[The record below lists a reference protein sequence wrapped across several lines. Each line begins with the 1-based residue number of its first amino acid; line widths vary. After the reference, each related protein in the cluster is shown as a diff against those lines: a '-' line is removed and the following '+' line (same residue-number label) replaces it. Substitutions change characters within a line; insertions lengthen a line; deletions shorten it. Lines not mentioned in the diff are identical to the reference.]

1 MARRGRSGAGVSIAD
16 TSPLP
21 IEPLVLEPGGAD
33 KRFWRDLWHY
43 RDLLVF
49 LAWRDIA
56 VRYRQTLVGVA
67 WALLQPA
74 LTMVLFT
81 VVFGRIAHLDSGGV
95 PYPLLVLAG
104 LIPWQLFSTALTG
117 SGDSLVANAG
127 LISKVY
133 FPRMI
138 IPMAAVAVAVV
149 NALVALGLLATLMP
163 WYGVWPTWRL
173 LALPFLLLLTAL
185 MGMGAGLVT
194 AALGVRYRDVRF
206 VLPFV
211 VQCGFFAAPVGYSA
225 AVVPERWR
233 LVFALNPM
241 VGVMEGFRWS
251 ILGTASEKLEA
262 MVAISVLGSILLL
275 TLGRWAFRSVER
287 DAADWL

>member
-1 MARRGRSGAGVSIAD
+1 MIMK
-16 TSPLP
+16 PLHE
-21 IEPLVLEPGGAD
+21 EPHVLVLAPGEAD
-33 KRFWRDLWHY
+33 HRFWRDLWHY

-56 VRYRQTLVGVA
+56 VRYRQTIAGVA

-74 LTMVLFT
+74 MTMILFT
-81 VVFGRIAHLDSGGV
+81 IIFGRLAHMDGGGM

-104 LIPWQLFSTALTG
+104 LIPWQLFSAALTG

-133 FPRMI
+133 FPRII
-138 IPMAAVAVAVV
+138 IPMAAVSVAIV
-149 NALVALGLLATLMP
+149 NALVSLALLAVLMP
-163 WYGVWPTWRL
+163 VYGVWPTWRL
-173 LALPFLLLLTAL
+173 VALPLLLMLTAL
-185 MGMGAGLVT
+185 IALGAGLVV
-194 AALGVRYRDVRF
+194 AAMGVRYRDIRF

-211 VQCGFFAAPVGYSA
+211 VQCGFFAAPVGYSTV
-225 AVVPERWR
+225 VVPEHWR
-233 LVFALNPM
+233 MVFALNPM

-251 ILGTASEKLEA
+251 ILGHAVHELPQMLA
-262 MVAISVLGSILLL
+262 MSATIMVVLLVV
-275 TLGRWAFRSVER
+275 GRWAFRAVER

>member
-1 MARRGRSGAGVSIAD
+1 M
-16 TSPLP
+16 TPLQE
-21 IEPLVLEPGGAD
+21 EPHVLVLAAGEAD
-33 KRFWRDLWHY
+33 QRFWRDLWHY

-56 VRYRQTLVGVA
+56 VRYRQTIAGVA

-74 LTMVLFT
+74 MTMILFT
-81 VVFGRIAHLDSGGV
+81 IIFGRLAHMDGGGM

-104 LIPWQLFSTALTG
+104 LIPWQLFSAALTG

-133 FPRMI
+133 FPRII
-138 IPMAAVAVAVV
+138 IPMAAVSVAIV
-149 NALVALGLLATLMP
+149 NALVSLALLAVLMP
-163 WYGVWPTWRL
+163 VYGVWPTWRL
-173 LALPFLLLLTAL
+173 VALPLLLVLTAL
-185 MGMGAGLVT
+185 IALGAGLVV
-194 AALGVRYRDVRF
+194 AAMGVRYRDIRF

-211 VQCGFFAAPVGYSA
+211 VQCGFFAAPVGYSTV
-225 AVVPERWR
+225 VVPEHWR
-233 LVFALNPM
+233 IVFALNPM

-251 ILGTASEKLEA
+251 ILGHAVHELPQMLA
-262 MVAISVLGSILLL
+262 MSATIMVVLLVV
-275 TLGRWAFRSVER
+275 GRWAFRTVER

>member
-1 MARRGRSGAGVSIAD
+1 MMMK
-16 TSPLP
+16 PLHE
-21 IEPLVLEPGGAD
+21 EPHVLVLAPGEAD
-33 KRFWRDLWHY
+33 HRFWRDLWHY

-56 VRYRQTLVGVA
+56 VRYRQTIAGVA

-74 LTMVLFT
+74 MTMILFT
-81 VVFGRIAHLDSGGV
+81 IIFGRLAHMDGGGM

-104 LIPWQLFSTALTG
+104 LIPWQLFSAALTG

-133 FPRMI
+133 FPRII
-138 IPMAAVAVAVV
+138 IPMAAVSVAIV
-149 NALVALGLLATLMP
+149 NALVSLALLAVLMP
-163 WYGVWPTWRL
+163 VYGVWPTWRL
-173 LALPFLLLLTAL
+173 VALPLLLVLTAL
-185 MGMGAGLVT
+185 IALGAGLVV
-194 AALGVRYRDVRF
+194 AAMGVRYRDIRF

-211 VQCGFFAAPVGYSA
+211 VQCGFFAAPVGYSTV
-225 AVVPERWR
+225 VVPEHWR
-233 LVFALNPM
+233 TVFALNPM

-251 ILGTASEKLEA
+251 ILGHAVHELPQMLA
-262 MVAISVLGSILLL
+262 MSATTMVVMLVV
-275 TLGRWAFRSVER
+275 GRWAFRAVER

>member
-1 MARRGRSGAGVSIAD
+1 MIMK
-16 TSPLP
+16 PLHE
-21 IEPLVLEPGGAD
+21 EPHVLVLAPGEAD
-33 KRFWRDLWHY
+33 HRFWRDLWHY

-56 VRYRQTLVGVA
+56 VRYRQTIAGVA

-74 LTMVLFT
+74 MTMILFT
-81 VVFGRIAHLDSGGV
+81 IIFGRLAHMDGGGM

-104 LIPWQLFSTALTG
+104 LIPWQLFSAALTG

-133 FPRMI
+133 FPRII
-138 IPMAAVAVAVV
+138 IPMAAVSVAIV
-149 NALVALGLLATLMP
+149 NALVSLALLAVLMP
-163 WYGVWPTWRL
+163 VYGVWPTWRL
-173 LALPFLLLLTAL
+173 VALPLLLVLTAL
-185 MGMGAGLVT
+185 IALGAGLVV
-194 AALGVRYRDVRF
+194 AAMGVRYRDIRF

-211 VQCGFFAAPVGYSA
+211 VQCGFFAAPVGYSTV
-225 AVVPERWR
+225 VVPEHWR
-233 LVFALNPM
+233 MVFALNPM

-251 ILGTASEKLEA
+251 ILGHAVHELPQMLA
-262 MVAISVLGSILLL
+262 MSATTMVVLLVV
-275 TLGRWAFRSVER
+275 GRWAFRAVER

>member
-1 MARRGRSGAGVSIAD
+1 M
-16 TSPLP
+16 TPLQE
-21 IEPLVLEPGGAD
+21 EPHVLVLAAGEAD
-33 KRFWRDLWHY
+33 QRFWRDLWHY

-56 VRYRQTLVGVA
+56 VRYRQTIAGVA

-74 LTMVLFT
+74 MTMILFT
-81 VVFGRIAHLDSGGV
+81 IIFGRLAHMDGGGM

-104 LIPWQLFSTALTG
+104 LIPWQLFSAALTG

-133 FPRMI
+133 FPRII
-138 IPMAAVAVAVV
+138 IPMAAVSVAIV
-149 NALVALGLLATLMP
+149 NALVSLALLAVLMP
-163 WYGVWPTWRL
+163 VYGVWPTWRL
-173 LALPFLLLLTAL
+173 VALPLLLVLTAL
-185 MGMGAGLVT
+185 IALGAGLVV
-194 AALGVRYRDVRF
+194 AAMGVRYRDIRF

-211 VQCGFFAAPVGYSA
+211 VQCGFFAAPVGYSTL
-225 AVVPERWR
+225 VVPEHWR
-233 LVFALNPM
+233 MVFALNPM

-251 ILGTASEKLEA
+251 ILGHAVHELPQMLA
-262 MVAISVLGSILLL
+262 MSATIMVVLLVV
-275 TLGRWAFRSVER
+275 GRWAFRAVER

>member
-1 MARRGRSGAGVSIAD
+1 MK
-16 TSPLP
+16 PLHE
-21 IEPLVLEPGGAD
+21 EPHVLVLAAGEAD
-33 KRFWRDLWHY
+33 QRFWRDLWHY
-43 RDLLVF
+43 RDLLIF

-56 VRYRQTLVGVA
+56 VRYRQTIAGVA

-74 LTMVLFT
+74 MTMILFT
-81 VVFGRIAHLDSGGV
+81 IIFGRLAHMDGGGM

-104 LIPWQLFSTALTG
+104 LIPWQLFSAALTG

-133 FPRMI
+133 FPRII
-138 IPMAAVAVAVV
+138 IPMAAVSVAIV
-149 NALVALGLLATLMP
+149 NALVSLALLAVLMP
-163 WYGVWPTWRL
+163 VYGVWPTWRL
-173 LALPFLLLLTAL
+173 VALPLLLVLTAL
-185 MGMGAGLVT
+185 IALGAGLVV
-194 AALGVRYRDVRF
+194 AAMGVRYRDIRF

-211 VQCGFFAAPVGYSA
+211 VQCGFFAAPVGYSTV
-225 AVVPERWR
+225 VVPEHWR

-251 ILGTASEKLEA
+251 ILGHAVQELPQMLA
-262 MVAISVLGSILLL
+262 MSAATMVVLLVV
-275 TLGRWAFRSVER
+275 GRWAFRAVER

>member
-1 MARRGRSGAGVSIAD
+1 MK
-16 TSPLP
+16 PLHE
-21 IEPLVLEPGGAD
+21 EPNVLVLAAGEAD
-33 KRFWRDLWHY
+33 HRFWRDLWHY

-56 VRYRQTLVGVA
+56 VRYRQTIAGVA

-74 LTMVLFT
+74 MTMILFT
-81 VVFGRIAHLDSGGV
+81 IIFGRLAHMDGGGM

-104 LIPWQLFSTALTG
+104 LIPWQLFSAALTG

-133 FPRMI
+133 FPRII
-138 IPMAAVAVAVV
+138 IPMAAVSVAIV
-149 NALVALGLLATLMP
+149 NALVSLALLAVLMP
-163 WYGVWPTWRL
+163 VYGVWPTWRL
-173 LALPFLLLLTAL
+173 VALPLLLMLTAL
-185 MGMGAGLVT
+185 IALGAGLVVS
-194 AALGVRYRDVRF
+194 AMGVRYRDIRF

-211 VQCGFFAAPVGYSA
+211 VQCGFFAAPVGYSTV
-225 AVVPERWR
+225 VVPEHWR

-251 ILGTASEKLEA
+251 ILGHAVHELPQMLA
-262 MVAISVLGSILLL
+262 MSATIMVVLLVV
-275 TLGRWAFRSVER
+275 GRWAFRAVER

>member
-1 MARRGRSGAGVSIAD
+1 MMMK
-16 TSPLP
+16 PLHE
-21 IEPLVLEPGGAD
+21 EPHVLVLAPGEAD
-33 KRFWRDLWHY
+33 HRFWRDLWHY

-56 VRYRQTLVGVA
+56 VRYRQTIAGVA

-74 LTMVLFT
+74 MTMILFT
-81 VVFGRIAHLDSGGV
+81 IIFGRLAHMDGGGM

-104 LIPWQLFSTALTG
+104 LIPWQLFSAALTG

-133 FPRMI
+133 FPRII
-138 IPMAAVAVAVV
+138 IPMAAVSVAIV
-149 NALVALGLLATLMP
+149 NALVSLALLAVLMP
-163 WYGVWPTWRL
+163 VYGVWPTWRL
-173 LALPFLLLLTAL
+173 VALPLLLVLTAL
-185 MGMGAGLVT
+185 IALGAGLVV
-194 AALGVRYRDVRF
+194 AAMGVRYRDIRF

-211 VQCGFFAAPVGYSA
+211 VQCGFFAAPVGYSTV
-225 AVVPERWR
+225 VVPEHWR
-233 LVFALNPM
+233 MVFALNPM

-251 ILGTASEKLEA
+251 ILGHAVHELPQMLA
-262 MVAISVLGSILLL
+262 MSATIMVVLLVV
-275 TLGRWAFRSVER
+275 GRWAFRAVER

>member
-1 MARRGRSGAGVSIAD
+1 MK
-16 TSPLP
+16 PLHE
-21 IEPLVLEPGGAD
+21 EPHVLVLAAGEAD
-33 KRFWRDLWHY
+33 QRFWRDLWHY
-43 RDLLVF
+43 RDLLIF

-56 VRYRQTLVGVA
+56 VRYRQTIAGVA

-74 LTMVLFT
+74 MTMILFT
-81 VVFGRIAHLDSGGV
+81 IIFGRLAHMDGGGM

-104 LIPWQLFSTALTG
+104 LIPWQLFSAALTG

-133 FPRMI
+133 FPRII
-138 IPMAAVAVAVV
+138 IPMAAVSVAIV
-149 NALVALGLLATLMP
+149 NALVSLALLAVLMP
-163 WYGVWPTWRL
+163 VYGVWPTWRL
-173 LALPFLLLLTAL
+173 VALPLLLMLTAL
-185 MGMGAGLVT
+185 IALGAGLVVS
-194 AALGVRYRDVRF
+194 AMGVRYRDIRF

-211 VQCGFFAAPVGYSA
+211 VQCGFFAAPVGYSTV
-225 AVVPERWR
+225 VVPEHWR

-251 ILGTASEKLEA
+251 ILGHAVQELPQMLA
-262 MVAISVLGSILLL
+262 MSAATMVVLLVV
-275 TLGRWAFRSVER
+275 GRWAFRAVER

>member
-1 MARRGRSGAGVSIAD
+1 MESMA
-16 TSPLP
+16 P
-21 IEPLVLEPGGAD
+21 INEEPHVLVLAPGEAD
-33 KRFWRDLWHY
+33 HRFWRDLWQY

-67 WALLQPA
+67 WALIQPA
-74 LTMVLFT
+74 MTMILFT
-81 VVFGRIAHLDSGGV
+81 IIFGRIAHMDGGGM

-104 LIPWQLFSTALTG
+104 LIPWQLFSAALTG

-133 FPRMI
+133 FPRII
-138 IPMAAVAVAVV
+138 IPMSAVSVAVV
-149 NALVALGLLATLMP
+149 NALVSLCLLAVLMP
-163 WYGVWPTWRL
+163 VYGVWPTWRL
-173 LALPFLLLLTAL
+173 VSLPPLLILTAL
-185 MGMGAGLVT
+185 IALGAGLVV
-194 AALGVRYRDVRF
+194 AAMGVRYRDIRF

-211 VQCGFFAAPVGYSA
+211 VQCGFFAAPVGYSTV
-225 AVVPERWR
+225 VVPDHWR

-251 ILGTASEKLEA
+251 ILGQAVLELPQMLA
-262 MVAISVLGSILLL
+262 MSGATMVLLL
-275 TLGRWAFRSVER
+275 VVGRWLFRAVER

>member
-1 MARRGRSGAGVSIAD
+1 MK
-16 TSPLP
+16 PLHE
-21 IEPLVLEPGGAD
+21 EPHVLVLAAGEAD
-33 KRFWRDLWHY
+33 QRFWRDLWHY
-43 RDLLVF
+43 RDLLIF

-56 VRYRQTLVGVA
+56 VRYRQTIAGVA

-74 LTMVLFT
+74 MTMILFT
-81 VVFGRIAHLDSGGV
+81 IIFGRLAHMDGGGM

-104 LIPWQLFSTALTG
+104 LIPWQLFSAALTG

-133 FPRMI
+133 FPRII
-138 IPMAAVAVAVV
+138 IPMAAVSVAIV
-149 NALVALGLLATLMP
+149 NAMVSLALLAVLMP
-163 WYGVWPTWRL
+163 VYGVWPTWRL
-173 LALPFLLLLTAL
+173 VALPLLLMLTAL
-185 MGMGAGLVT
+185 IALGAGLMVS
-194 AALGVRYRDVRF
+194 AMGVRYRDIRF

-211 VQCGFFAAPVGYSA
+211 VQCGFFAAPVGYSTV
-225 AVVPERWR
+225 VVPEHWR

-251 ILGTASEKLEA
+251 ILGHAVHELPQMLVMSVAT
-262 MVAISVLGSILLL
+262 MVVLLVV
-275 TLGRWAFRSVER
+275 GRWAFRAVER

>member
-1 MARRGRSGAGVSIAD
+1 MMMK
-16 TSPLP
+16 PLHE
-21 IEPLVLEPGGAD
+21 EPHVLVLAPGEAD
-33 KRFWRDLWHY
+33 HRFWRDLWHY

-56 VRYRQTLVGVA
+56 VRYRQTIAGVA

-74 LTMVLFT
+74 MTMILFT
-81 VVFGRIAHLDSGGV
+81 IIFGRLAHMDGGGM

-104 LIPWQLFSTALTG
+104 LIPWQLFSAALTG

-133 FPRMI
+133 FPRII
-138 IPMAAVAVAVV
+138 IPMAAVSVAIV
-149 NALVALGLLATLMP
+149 NALVSLALLAVLMP
-163 WYGVWPTWRL
+163 VYGVWPTWRL
-173 LALPFLLLLTAL
+173 VALPLLLVLTAL
-185 MGMGAGLVT
+185 IALGAGLVV
-194 AALGVRYRDVRF
+194 AAMGVRYRDIRF

-211 VQCGFFAAPVGYSA
+211 VQCGFFAAPVGYSTV
-225 AVVPERWR
+225 VVPEHWR
-233 LVFALNPM
+233 MVFALNPM

-251 ILGTASEKLEA
+251 ILGHAVHELPQMIA
-262 MVAISVLGSILLL
+262 MSATTMVVLLVV
-275 TLGRWAFRSVER
+275 GRWAFRAVER

>member
-1 MARRGRSGAGVSIAD
+1 MIMK
-16 TSPLP
+16 PLHE
-21 IEPLVLEPGGAD
+21 EPHVLVLAPGEAD
-33 KRFWRDLWHY
+33 HRFWRDLWHY

-56 VRYRQTLVGVA
+56 VRYRQTIAGVA

-74 LTMVLFT
+74 MTMILFT
-81 VVFGRIAHLDSGGV
+81 IIFGRLAHMDGGGM

-133 FPRMI
+133 FPRII
-138 IPMAAVAVAVV
+138 IPMAAVSVAIV
-149 NALVALGLLATLMP
+149 NALVSLALLAVLMP
-163 WYGVWPTWRL
+163 VYGVWPTWRL
-173 LALPFLLLLTAL
+173 VALPLLLMLTAL
-185 MGMGAGLVT
+185 IALGAGLVV
-194 AALGVRYRDVRF
+194 AAMGVRYRDIRF

-211 VQCGFFAAPVGYSA
+211 VQCGFFAAPVGYSTV
-225 AVVPERWR
+225 VVPEHWR
-233 LVFALNPM
+233 TVFALNPM

-251 ILGTASEKLEA
+251 ILGHAVHELPQMLA
-262 MVAISVLGSILLL
+262 MSATTMVVLLVV
-275 TLGRWAFRSVER
+275 GRWAFRAVER

>member
-1 MARRGRSGAGVSIAD
+1 MK
-16 TSPLP
+16 PLHE
-21 IEPLVLEPGGAD
+21 EPHVLVLAAGEAD
-33 KRFWRDLWHY
+33 QRFWRDLWHY
-43 RDLLVF
+43 RDLLIF

-56 VRYRQTLVGVA
+56 VRYRQTIAGVA

-74 LTMVLFT
+74 MTMILFT
-81 VVFGRIAHLDSGGV
+81 IIFGRLAHMDGGGM

-104 LIPWQLFSTALTG
+104 LIPWQLFSAALTG

-133 FPRMI
+133 FPRII
-138 IPMAAVAVAVV
+138 IPMAAVSVAIV
-149 NALVALGLLATLMP
+149 NALVSLALLAVLMP
-163 WYGVWPTWRL
+163 VYGVWPTWRL
-173 LALPFLLLLTAL
+173 VALPLLLMLTAL
-185 MGMGAGLVT
+185 IALGAGLMVS
-194 AALGVRYRDVRF
+194 AMGVRYRDIRF

-211 VQCGFFAAPVGYSA
+211 VQCGFFAAPVGYSTV
-225 AVVPERWR
+225 VVPEHWR

-251 ILGTASEKLEA
+251 ILGHAVHELPQMLA
-262 MVAISVLGSILLL
+262 MSVATMVVLLVV
-275 TLGRWAFRSVER
+275 GRWAFRAVER

>member
-1 MARRGRSGAGVSIAD
+1 M
-16 TSPLP
+16 TPLQE
-21 IEPLVLEPGGAD
+21 EPHVLVLAAGEAD
-33 KRFWRDLWHY
+33 QRFWRDLWHY

-56 VRYRQTLVGVA
+56 VRYRQTIAGVA

-74 LTMVLFT
+74 MTMILFT
-81 VVFGRIAHLDSGGV
+81 IIFGRLAHMDGGGM

-104 LIPWQLFSTALTG
+104 LIPWQLFSGALTG

-133 FPRMI
+133 FPRII
-138 IPMAAVAVAVV
+138 IPMAAVSVAIV
-149 NALVALGLLATLMP
+149 NALVSLALLAVLMP
-163 WYGVWPTWRL
+163 VYGVWPTWRL
-173 LALPFLLLLTAL
+173 VALPLLLMLTAL
-185 MGMGAGLVT
+185 IALGAGLMVS
-194 AALGVRYRDVRF
+194 AMGVRYRDIRF

-211 VQCGFFAAPVGYSA
+211 VQCGFFAAPVGYSTV
-225 AVVPERWR
+225 VVPEHWR

-251 ILGTASEKLEA
+251 ILGHAVHELPQMLA
-262 MVAISVLGSILLL
+262 MSVATMVVLLVV
-275 TLGRWAFRSVER
+275 GRWAFRAVER

>member
-1 MARRGRSGAGVSIAD
+1 M
-16 TSPLP
+16 TPLQE
-21 IEPLVLEPGGAD
+21 EPHVLVLAAGEAD
-33 KRFWRDLWHY
+33 QRFWRDLWHY

-56 VRYRQTLVGVA
+56 VRYRQTIAGVA

-74 LTMVLFT
+74 MTMILFT
-81 VVFGRIAHLDSGGV
+81 IIFGRLAHMDGGGM

-104 LIPWQLFSTALTG
+104 LIPWQLFSAALTG

-133 FPRMI
+133 FPRII
-138 IPMAAVAVAVV
+138 IPMAAVSVAIV
-149 NALVALGLLATLMP
+149 NALVSLALLAVLMP
-163 WYGVWPTWRL
+163 VYGVWPTWRL
-173 LALPFLLLLTAL
+173 VALPLLLVLTAL
-185 MGMGAGLVT
+185 IALGAGLVVS
-194 AALGVRYRDVRF
+194 AMGVRYRDIRF

-211 VQCGFFAAPVGYSA
+211 VQCGFFAAPVGYSTV
-225 AVVPERWR
+225 VVPEHWR

-251 ILGTASEKLEA
+251 ILGHAVHELPQMLA
-262 MVAISVLGSILLL
+262 MSATIMVVLLVV
-275 TLGRWAFRSVER
+275 GRWAFRAVER

>member
-1 MARRGRSGAGVSIAD
+1 MMK
-16 TSPLP
+16 PLHE
-21 IEPLVLEPGGAD
+21 EPHVLVLAPGEAD
-33 KRFWRDLWHY
+33 HRFWRDLWHY

-56 VRYRQTLVGVA
+56 VRYRQTIAGVA

-74 LTMVLFT
+74 MTMILFT
-81 VVFGRIAHLDSGGV
+81 IIFGRLAHMDGGGM

-104 LIPWQLFSTALTG
+104 LIPWQLFSAALTG

-133 FPRMI
+133 FPRII
-138 IPMAAVAVAVV
+138 IPMAAVSVAIV
-149 NALVALGLLATLMP
+149 NALVSLALLAVLMP
-163 WYGVWPTWRL
+163 VYGVWPTWRL
-173 LALPFLLLLTAL
+173 VALPLLLVLTAL
-185 MGMGAGLVT
+185 IALGAGLVV
-194 AALGVRYRDVRF
+194 AAMGVRYRDIRF

-211 VQCGFFAAPVGYSA
+211 VQCGFFAAPVGYSTV
-225 AVVPERWR
+225 VVPEHWR
-233 LVFALNPM
+233 MVFALNPM

-251 ILGTASEKLEA
+251 ILGHAVHELPQMLA
-262 MVAISVLGSILLL
+262 MSATTMVVMLVV
-275 TLGRWAFRSVER
+275 GRCAFRAVER

>member
-1 MARRGRSGAGVSIAD
+1 MMK
-16 TSPLP
+16 PLHE
-21 IEPLVLEPGGAD
+21 EPHVLVLAPGEAD
-33 KRFWRDLWHY
+33 HRFWRDLWHY

-56 VRYRQTLVGVA
+56 VRYRQTIAGVA

-74 LTMVLFT
+74 MTMILFT
-81 VVFGRIAHLDSGGV
+81 IIFGRLAHMDGGGM

-104 LIPWQLFSTALTG
+104 LIPWQLFSAALTG

-133 FPRMI
+133 FPRII
-138 IPMAAVAVAVV
+138 IPMAAVSVAIV
-149 NALVALGLLATLMP
+149 NALVSLALVAVLMP
-163 WYGVWPTWRL
+163 IYGVWPTWRL
-173 LALPFLLLLTAL
+173 VALPLLLVLTAL
-185 MGMGAGLVT
+185 IALGAGLVV
-194 AALGVRYRDVRF
+194 AAMGVRYRDIRF

-211 VQCGFFAAPVGYSA
+211 VQCGFFAAPVGYSTV
-225 AVVPERWR
+225 VVPEHWR
-233 LVFALNPM
+233 MVFALNPM

-251 ILGTASEKLEA
+251 ILGHAVHELPQMLA
-262 MVAISVLGSILLL
+262 MSATTMVVLLVV
-275 TLGRWAFRSVER
+275 GRWAFRAVER

>member
-1 MARRGRSGAGVSIAD
+1 MK
-16 TSPLP
+16 PLHE
-21 IEPLVLEPGGAD
+21 EPHVLVLAAGEAD
-33 KRFWRDLWHY
+33 QRFWRDLWHY
-43 RDLLVF
+43 RDLLIF

-56 VRYRQTLVGVA
+56 VRYRQTIAGVA

-74 LTMVLFT
+74 MTMILFT
-81 VVFGRIAHLDSGGV
+81 IIFGRLAHMDGGGM

-104 LIPWQLFSTALTG
+104 LIPWQLFSAALTG

-133 FPRMI
+133 FPRII
-138 IPMAAVAVAVV
+138 IPMAAVSVAIV
-149 NALVALGLLATLMP
+149 NALVALGLLAVLMP
-163 WYGVWPTWRL
+163 CYGVWPTWRL
-173 LALPFLLLLTAL
+173 VALPLLLMLTAL
-185 MGMGAGLVT
+185 IALGAGLVVS
-194 AALGVRYRDVRF
+194 AMGVRYRDIRF

-211 VQCGFFAAPVGYSA
+211 VQCGFFAAPVGYSTV
-225 AVVPERWR
+225 VVPEHWR

-251 ILGTASEKLEA
+251 ILGHAVQELPQMLA
-262 MVAISVLGSILLL
+262 MSAATMVVLLVV
-275 TLGRWAFRSVER
+275 GRWAFRAVER

>member
-1 MARRGRSGAGVSIAD
+1 MIMK
-16 TSPLP
+16 PLHE
-21 IEPLVLEPGGAD
+21 EPHVLVLAAGEAD
-33 KRFWRDLWHY
+33 QRFWRDLWHY

-56 VRYRQTLVGVA
+56 VRYRQTIAGVA

-74 LTMVLFT
+74 MTMILFT
-81 VVFGRIAHLDSGGV
+81 IIFGRLAHMDGGGM

-104 LIPWQLFSTALTG
+104 LIPWQLFSAALTG

-133 FPRMI
+133 FPRII
-138 IPMAAVAVAVV
+138 IPMAAVSVAIV
-149 NALVALGLLATLMP
+149 NALVSLALLAVLMP
-163 WYGVWPTWRL
+163 VYGVWPTWRL
-173 LALPFLLLLTAL
+173 VALPLLLMLTAL
-185 MGMGAGLVT
+185 IALGAGLVVS
-194 AALGVRYRDVRF
+194 AMGVRYRDIRF

-211 VQCGFFAAPVGYSA
+211 VQCGFFAAPVGYSTV
-225 AVVPERWR
+225 VVPEHWR

-251 ILGTASEKLEA
+251 ILGHAVHELPQMLVMSVAT
-262 MVAISVLGSILLL
+262 MVVLLVV
-275 TLGRWAFRSVER
+275 GRWAFRAVER

>member
-1 MARRGRSGAGVSIAD
+1 MEVPSAESM
-16 TSPLP
+16 
-21 IEPLVLEPGGAD
+21 EPLVLEPGGAD
-33 KRFWRDLWHY
+33 RRFWRDLWHY
-43 RDLLVF
+43 RDLFVF

-56 VRYRQTLVGVA
+56 VRYRQTIVGVA

-81 VVFGRIAHLDSGGV
+81 VVFGRIAHLDAGGV

-104 LIPWQLFSTALTG
+104 LIPWQLFSASLTG
-117 SGDSLVANAG
+117 SGDSLAANSG

-138 IPMAAVAVAVV
+138 IPMAAVAVAAV
-149 NALVALGLLATLMP
+149 NAVVALGLFSVLMP
-163 WYGVWPTWRL
+163 WYGAWPTWRL
-173 LALPFLLLLTAL
+173 VVLPPMLALACLQGL
-185 MGMGAGLVT
+185 GAGLVT

-211 VQCGFFAAPVGYSA
+211 VQCGFFAAPVGYSV

-241 VGVMEGFRWS
+241 VGVIEGFRFS
-251 ILGTASEKLEA
+251 LLGQASADWDTMLSMSVA
-262 MVAISVLGSILLL
+262 MTIFLMV
-275 TLGRWAFRSVER
+275 LGRWAFRSVER

>member
-1 MARRGRSGAGVSIAD
+1 M
-16 TSPLP
+16 TMKPLHE
-21 IEPLVLEPGGAD
+21 EPHVLVLAPGEAD
-33 KRFWRDLWHY
+33 HRFWRDLWHY

-56 VRYRQTLVGVA
+56 VRYRQTIAGVA

-74 LTMVLFT
+74 MTMILFT
-81 VVFGRIAHLDSGGV
+81 IIFGRLAHMDGGGM

-104 LIPWQLFSTALTG
+104 LIPWQLFSAALTG

-133 FPRMI
+133 VPRII
-138 IPMAAVAVAVV
+138 IPMAAVSVAIV
-149 NALVALGLLATLMP
+149 NALVSLALLAVLMP
-163 WYGVWPTWRL
+163 VYGVWPTWRL
-173 LALPFLLLLTAL
+173 VALPLLLVLTAL
-185 MGMGAGLVT
+185 IALGAGLVV
-194 AALGVRYRDVRF
+194 AAMGVRYRDIRF

-211 VQCGFFAAPVGYSA
+211 VQCGFFAAPVGYSTV
-225 AVVPERWR
+225 VVPEHWR
-233 LVFALNPM
+233 MVFALNPM

-251 ILGTASEKLEA
+251 ILGHAVHELPQMLA
-262 MVAISVLGSILLL
+262 MSATTMVVLLVV
-275 TLGRWAFRSVER
+275 GRWAFRAVER

>member
-1 MARRGRSGAGVSIAD
+1 MMMK
-16 TSPLP
+16 PLQE
-21 IEPLVLEPGGAD
+21 EPHVLVLAPGEAD
-33 KRFWRDLWHY
+33 HRFWRDLWHY

-56 VRYRQTLVGVA
+56 VRYRQTIAGVA

-74 LTMVLFT
+74 MTMILFT
-81 VVFGRIAHLDSGGV
+81 IIFGRLAHMDGGGM

-104 LIPWQLFSTALTG
+104 LIPWQLFSAALTG

-133 FPRMI
+133 FPRII
-138 IPMAAVAVAVV
+138 IPMAAVSVAIV
-149 NALVALGLLATLMP
+149 NALVSLALLAVLMP
-163 WYGVWPTWRL
+163 VYGVWPTWRL
-173 LALPFLLLLTAL
+173 VALPLLLVLTAL
-185 MGMGAGLVT
+185 IALGAGLVV
-194 AALGVRYRDVRF
+194 AAMGVRYRDIRF

-211 VQCGFFAAPVGYSA
+211 VQCGFFAAPVGYSTV
-225 AVVPERWR
+225 VVPEHWR
-233 LVFALNPM
+233 MVFALNPM

-251 ILGTASEKLEA
+251 ILGHAVHELPQMLA
-262 MVAISVLGSILLL
+262 MSATTMVVLLVV
-275 TLGRWAFRSVER
+275 GRWAFRAVER

>member
-1 MARRGRSGAGVSIAD
+1 M
-16 TSPLP
+16 TPLHE
-21 IEPLVLEPGGAD
+21 EPHVLVLAAGEAD
-33 KRFWRDLWHY
+33 QRFWRDLWHY

-56 VRYRQTLVGVA
+56 VRYRQTIAGVA

-74 LTMVLFT
+74 MTMILFT
-81 VVFGRIAHLDSGGV
+81 IIFGRLAHMDGGGM

-104 LIPWQLFSTALTG
+104 LIPWQLFSAALTG

-133 FPRMI
+133 FPRII
-138 IPMAAVAVAVV
+138 IPMAAVSVAIV
-149 NALVALGLLATLMP
+149 NALVSLALLAVLMP
-163 WYGVWPTWRL
+163 VYGVWPTWRL
-173 LALPFLLLLTAL
+173 VALPLLLMLTAL
-185 MGMGAGLVT
+185 IALGAGLVVS
-194 AALGVRYRDVRF
+194 AMGVRYRDIRF

-211 VQCGFFAAPVGYSA
+211 VQCGFFAAPVGYSTV
-225 AVVPERWR
+225 VVPEHWR

-251 ILGTASEKLEA
+251 ILGHAVHELPQMLVMSVAT
-262 MVAISVLGSILLL
+262 MVVLLVV
-275 TLGRWAFRSVER
+275 GRWAFRAVER

>member
-1 MARRGRSGAGVSIAD
+1 MMMK
-16 TSPLP
+16 PLHE
-21 IEPLVLEPGGAD
+21 EPHVLVLAPGEAD
-33 KRFWRDLWHY
+33 HRFWRDLWHY

-56 VRYRQTLVGVA
+56 VRYRQTIAGVA

-74 LTMVLFT
+74 MTMILFT
-81 VVFGRIAHLDSGGV
+81 IIFGRLAHMDGGGM

-104 LIPWQLFSTALTG
+104 LIPWQLFSAALTG

-133 FPRMI
+133 FPRII
-138 IPMAAVAVAVV
+138 IPMAAVSVAIV
-149 NALVALGLLATLMP
+149 NALVSLALLAVLMP
-163 WYGVWPTWRL
+163 VYGVWPTWRL
-173 LALPFLLLLTAL
+173 VALPLLLVLTAL
-185 MGMGAGLVT
+185 IALGAGLVV
-194 AALGVRYRDVRF
+194 AAMGVRYRDIRF

-211 VQCGFFAAPVGYSA
+211 VQCGFFAAPVGYSTV
-225 AVVPERWR
+225 VVPEHLRM
-233 LVFALNPM
+233 VFALNPM

-251 ILGTASEKLEA
+251 ILGHAVHELPQMLA
-262 MVAISVLGSILLL
+262 MSATTMVVLLVV
-275 TLGRWAFRSVER
+275 GRWAFRAVER

>member
-1 MARRGRSGAGVSIAD
+1 M
-16 TSPLP
+16 TPLHE
-21 IEPLVLEPGGAD
+21 EPHVLVLAAGEAD
-33 KRFWRDLWHY
+33 HRFWRDLWHY

-56 VRYRQTLVGVA
+56 VRYRQTIAGVA

-74 LTMVLFT
+74 MTMILFT
-81 VVFGRIAHLDSGGV
+81 IIFGRLAHMDGGGM

-104 LIPWQLFSTALTG
+104 LIPWQLFSAALTG

-133 FPRMI
+133 FPRII
-138 IPMAAVAVAVV
+138 IPMAAVSVAIV
-149 NALVALGLLATLMP
+149 NALVSLALLAVLMP
-163 WYGVWPTWRL
+163 VYGVWPTWRL
-173 LALPFLLLLTAL
+173 VALPLLLVLTAL
-185 MGMGAGLVT
+185 IALGAGLVV
-194 AALGVRYRDVRF
+194 AAMGVRYRDIRF

-211 VQCGFFAAPVGYSA
+211 VQCGFFAAPVGYSTV
-225 AVVPERWR
+225 VVPEHWR
-233 LVFALNPM
+233 MVFALNPM

-251 ILGTASEKLEA
+251 ILGHAVQELPQMLAMSAAS
-262 MVAISVLGSILLL
+262 MVVLLVV
-275 TLGRWAFRSVER
+275 GRWAFRAVER

>member
-1 MARRGRSGAGVSIAD
+1 MK
-16 TSPLP
+16 PLHE
-21 IEPLVLEPGGAD
+21 EPNVLVLAAGEAD
-33 KRFWRDLWHY
+33 HRFWRDLWHY

-56 VRYRQTLVGVA
+56 VRYRQTIAGVA

-74 LTMVLFT
+74 MTMILFT
-81 VVFGRIAHLDSGGV
+81 IIFGRLAHMDGGGM

-104 LIPWQLFSTALTG
+104 LIPWQLFSAALTG

-133 FPRMI
+133 FPRII
-138 IPMAAVAVAVV
+138 IPMAAVSVAIV
-149 NALVALGLLATLMP
+149 NALVSLALLAVLMP
-163 WYGVWPTWRL
+163 VYGVWPTWRL
-173 LALPFLLLLTAL
+173 VALPLLLMLTAL
-185 MGMGAGLVT
+185 IALGAGLVVS
-194 AALGVRYRDVRF
+194 AMGVRYRDIRF

-211 VQCGFFAAPVGYSA
+211 VQCGFFAAPVGYSTV
-225 AVVPERWR
+225 VVPEHWR
-233 LVFALNPM
+233 LLFALNPM

-251 ILGTASEKLEA
+251 ILGHAVQELPQMLA
-262 MVAISVLGSILLL
+262 MSAATMVVLLVV
-275 TLGRWAFRSVER
+275 GRWAFRGVER

>member
-1 MARRGRSGAGVSIAD
+1 MMKPLHEEPHVLVMAPGEAD
-16 TSPLP
+16 H
-21 IEPLVLEPGGAD
+21 
-33 KRFWRDLWHY
+33 RFWRDLWHY

-56 VRYRQTLVGVA
+56 VRYRQTIAGVA

-74 LTMVLFT
+74 MTMILFT
-81 VVFGRIAHLDSGGV
+81 IIFGRLAHMDGGGM

-104 LIPWQLFSTALTG
+104 LIPWQLFSAALTG

-133 FPRMI
+133 FPRII
-138 IPMAAVAVAVV
+138 IPMAAVSVAIV
-149 NALVALGLLATLMP
+149 NALVSLALLAVLMP
-163 WYGVWPTWRL
+163 VYGVWPTWRL
-173 LALPFLLLLTAL
+173 VALPLLLVLTAL
-185 MGMGAGLVT
+185 IALGAGLVV
-194 AALGVRYRDVRF
+194 AAMGVRYRDIRF

-211 VQCGFFAAPVGYSA
+211 VQCGFFAAPVGYSTV
-225 AVVPERWR
+225 VVPEHWR
-233 LVFALNPM
+233 MVFALNPM

-251 ILGTASEKLEA
+251 ILGHAVHELPQMLA
-262 MVAISVLGSILLL
+262 MSATTMVVLLVV
-275 TLGRWAFRSVER
+275 GRWAFRAVER

>member
-1 MARRGRSGAGVSIAD
+1 MIMK
-16 TSPLP
+16 PLHE
-21 IEPLVLEPGGAD
+21 EPHVLVLAPGEAD
-33 KRFWRDLWHY
+33 HRFWRDLWHY

-56 VRYRQTLVGVA
+56 VRYRQTIAGVA

-74 LTMVLFT
+74 MTMILFT
-81 VVFGRIAHLDSGGV
+81 IIFGRLAHMDGGGM

-104 LIPWQLFSTALTG
+104 LIPWQLFSAALTG

-133 FPRMI
+133 FPRII
-138 IPMAAVAVAVV
+138 IPMAAVSVAIV
-149 NALVALGLLATLMP
+149 NALVSLALLAVLMP
-163 WYGVWPTWRL
+163 VYGVWPTWRL
-173 LALPFLLLLTAL
+173 VALPLLLMLTAL
-185 MGMGAGLVT
+185 IALGAGLVV
-194 AALGVRYRDVRF
+194 AAMGVRYRDIRF

-211 VQCGFFAAPVGYSA
+211 VQCGFFAAPVGYSTV
-225 AVVPERWR
+225 VVPEHWR
-233 LVFALNPM
+233 MVFALNPM

-251 ILGTASEKLEA
+251 ILGHAVHELPQMLA
-262 MVAISVLGSILLL
+262 MSATTMVVLLVV
-275 TLGRWAFRSVER
+275 GRWAFRAVER

>member
-1 MARRGRSGAGVSIAD
+1 MK
-16 TSPLP
+16 PLHE
-21 IEPLVLEPGGAD
+21 EPHVLVLAAGEAD
-33 KRFWRDLWHY
+33 QRFWRDLWHY

-56 VRYRQTLVGVA
+56 VRYRQTIAGVA

-74 LTMVLFT
+74 MTMILFT
-81 VVFGRIAHLDSGGV
+81 IIFGRLAHMDGGGM

-104 LIPWQLFSTALTG
+104 LIPWQLFSAALTG

-133 FPRMI
+133 FPRII
-138 IPMAAVAVAVV
+138 IPMAAVSVAIV
-149 NALVALGLLATLMP
+149 NALVSLALLAVLMP
-163 WYGVWPTWRL
+163 VYGVWPTWRL
-173 LALPFLLLLTAL
+173 VALPLLLMLTAL
-185 MGMGAGLVT
+185 IALGAGLVVS
-194 AALGVRYRDVRF
+194 AMGVRYRDIRF

-211 VQCGFFAAPVGYSA
+211 VQCGFFAAPVGYSTV
-225 AVVPERWR
+225 VVPEHWR
-233 LVFALNPM
+233 MVFALNPM

-251 ILGTASEKLEA
+251 ILGHAVQELPQMLA
-262 MVAISVLGSILLL
+262 MSAATMVVLLVV
-275 TLGRWAFRSVER
+275 GRWAFRAVER

>member
-1 MARRGRSGAGVSIAD
+1 MMK
-16 TSPLP
+16 PLHE
-21 IEPLVLEPGGAD
+21 EPHVLVLAPGEAD
-33 KRFWRDLWHY
+33 HRFWRDLWHY

-56 VRYRQTLVGVA
+56 VRYRQTIAGVA

-74 LTMVLFT
+74 MTMILFT
-81 VVFGRIAHLDSGGV
+81 IIFGRLAHMDGGGM

-104 LIPWQLFSTALTG
+104 LIPWQLFSAALTG

-133 FPRMI
+133 FPRII
-138 IPMAAVAVAVV
+138 IPMAAVSVAIV
-149 NALVALGLLATLMP
+149 NALVSLALLAVLMP
-163 WYGVWPTWRL
+163 VYGVWPTWRL
-173 LALPFLLLLTAL
+173 VALPLLLMLTAL
-185 MGMGAGLVT
+185 IALGAGLVV
-194 AALGVRYRDVRF
+194 AAMGVRYRDIRF

-211 VQCGFFAAPVGYSA
+211 VQCGFFAAPVGYSTV
-225 AVVPERWR
+225 VVPEHWR
-233 LVFALNPM
+233 MVFALNPM

-251 ILGTASEKLEA
+251 ILGHAVHELPQMLA
-262 MVAISVLGSILLL
+262 MSATTMVVLLVV
-275 TLGRWAFRSVER
+275 GRWAFRAVER

>member
-1 MARRGRSGAGVSIAD
+1 M
-16 TSPLP
+16 TMTPLHE
-21 IEPLVLEPGGAD
+21 EPHVLVLAPGEAD
-33 KRFWRDLWHY
+33 HRFWRDLWHY

-56 VRYRQTLVGVA
+56 VRYRQTIAGVA

-74 LTMVLFT
+74 MTMILFT
-81 VVFGRIAHLDSGGV
+81 IIFGRLAHMDGGGM

-104 LIPWQLFSTALTG
+104 LIPWQLFSAALTG

-133 FPRMI
+133 FPRII
-138 IPMAAVAVAVV
+138 IPMAAVSVAIV
-149 NALVALGLLATLMP
+149 NALVSLALLAVLMP
-163 WYGVWPTWRL
+163 VYGVWPTWRL
-173 LALPFLLLLTAL
+173 VALPLLLMLTAL
-185 MGMGAGLVT
+185 IALGAGLVVS
-194 AALGVRYRDVRF
+194 AMGVRYRDIRF

-211 VQCGFFAAPVGYSA
+211 VQCGFFAAPVGYSTV
-225 AVVPERWR
+225 VVPEHWR

-251 ILGTASEKLEA
+251 ILGHAVHELPQMLA
-262 MVAISVLGSILLL
+262 MSVATMVVLLVV
-275 TLGRWAFRSVER
+275 GRWAFRAVER

>member
-1 MARRGRSGAGVSIAD
+1 MK
-16 TSPLP
+16 PLQE
-21 IEPLVLEPGGAD
+21 EPHVLVLAAGEAD
-33 KRFWRDLWHY
+33 QRFWRDLWHY

-56 VRYRQTLVGVA
+56 VRYRQTIAGVA

-74 LTMVLFT
+74 MTMILFT
-81 VVFGRIAHLDSGGV
+81 IIFGRLAHMDGGGM

-104 LIPWQLFSTALTG
+104 LIPWQLFSAALTG

-133 FPRMI
+133 FPRII
-138 IPMAAVAVAVV
+138 IPMAAVSVAIV
-149 NALVALGLLATLMP
+149 NALVSLALLAVLMP
-163 WYGVWPTWRL
+163 VYGVWPTWRL
-173 LALPFLLLLTAL
+173 VALPLLLVLTAL
-185 MGMGAGLVT
+185 IALGAGLVV
-194 AALGVRYRDVRF
+194 AAMGVRYRDIRF

-211 VQCGFFAAPVGYSA
+211 VQCGFFAAPVGYSTV
-225 AVVPERWR
+225 VVPEHWR
-233 LVFALNPM
+233 MVFALNPM

-251 ILGTASEKLEA
+251 ILGHAVHELPQMLA
-262 MVAISVLGSILLL
+262 MSVATMVVLLL
-275 TLGRWAFRSVER
+275 VGRWAFRAVER

>member
-1 MARRGRSGAGVSIAD
+1 MNIREPVEI
-16 TSPLP
+16 PV
-21 IEPLVLEPGGAD
+21 EPLVLEPGGAD

-67 WALLQPA
+67 WAILQPA
-74 LTMVLFT
+74 VTMVLFT
-81 VVFGRIAHLDSGGV
+81 VVFGRIANLESGGA
-95 PYPLLVLAG
+95 PYPLMVLAG
-104 LIPWQLFSTALTG
+104 LIPWQLFSAALTG
-117 SGDSLVANAG
+117 AGDSLVANSG
-127 LISKVY
+127 LVTKVY
-133 FPRMI
+133 FPRVI

-149 NALVALGLLATLMP
+149 NALVALGLLAFLMP
-163 WYGVWPTWRL
+163 WYGVIPTWRL
-173 LALPFLLLLTAL
+173 VALPPLLVLTAL
-185 MGMGAGLVT
+185 LGLGGGLVT
-194 AALGVRYRDVRF
+194 ASLGVRYRDVRF

-211 VQCGFFAAPVGYSA
+211 VQCGFFAAPVGYST
-225 AVVPERWR
+225 AVVPESWR

-251 ILGTASEKLEA
+251 ILGKSVPELGAT
-262 MVAISVLGSILLL
+262 VGISVASAILLL
-275 TLGRWAFRSVER
+275 VAGRWAFRAVER

>member
-1 MARRGRSGAGVSIAD
+1 MMMK
-16 TSPLP
+16 P
-21 IEPLVLEPGGAD
+21 IHEEPHVLVLAPGEAD
-33 KRFWRDLWHY
+33 HRFWRDLWHY

-56 VRYRQTLVGVA
+56 VRYRQTIAGVA

-74 LTMVLFT
+74 MTMILFT
-81 VVFGRIAHLDSGGV
+81 IIFGRLAHMDGGGM

-104 LIPWQLFSTALTG
+104 LIPWQLFSAALTG

-133 FPRMI
+133 FPRII
-138 IPMAAVAVAVV
+138 IPMAAVSVAIV
-149 NALVALGLLATLMP
+149 NALVSLALLAVLMP
-163 WYGVWPTWRL
+163 VYGVWPTWRL
-173 LALPFLLLLTAL
+173 VALPLLLVLTAL
-185 MGMGAGLVT
+185 IALGAGLVV
-194 AALGVRYRDVRF
+194 AAMGVRYRDIRF

-211 VQCGFFAAPVGYSA
+211 VQCGFFAAPVGYSTV
-225 AVVPERWR
+225 VVPEHWR
-233 LVFALNPM
+233 MVFALNPM

-251 ILGTASEKLEA
+251 ILGHAVHELPQMLA
-262 MVAISVLGSILLL
+262 MSATTMVVLLVV
-275 TLGRWAFRSVER
+275 GRWAFRAVER